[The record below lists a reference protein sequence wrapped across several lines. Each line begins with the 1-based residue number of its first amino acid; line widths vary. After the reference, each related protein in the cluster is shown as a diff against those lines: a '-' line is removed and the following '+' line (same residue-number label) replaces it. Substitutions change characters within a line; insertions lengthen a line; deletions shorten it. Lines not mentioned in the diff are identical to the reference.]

1 MEIILKQDFKELGY
15 KNELVK
21 VRPGYAR
28 NYLIPQGIALVANE
42 TNKKVALENARQM
55 AHKIAKRKQ
64 DAEAIGTRLSQLTI
78 QVKAKAG
85 ETGKIFGAVTPV
97 QLAEALQAQTG
108 YVADRRDVTFE
119 KAIKTLGPHK
129 ATVKLH
135 KDVVVTLQLN
145 VVAEE

>member
-1 MEIILKQDFKELGY
+1 MEIILKQDFKELGF

-28 NYLIPQGIALVANE
+28 NYLIPQGIGLVANKS
-42 TNKKVALENARQM
+42 NKKIALENARQM
-55 AHKIAKRKQ
+55 AHKLANRRQ
-64 DAEAIGTRLSQLTI
+64 DAEAIAAKLGQLTI

-85 ETGKIFGAVTPV
+85 ETGKIFGAVTAV

-108 YVADRRDVTFE
+108 YVADRRDISFE
-119 KAIKTLGPHK
+119 KAIKTIGLHK

-135 KDVVVTLQLN
+135 KDVVVALQIN
-145 VVAEE
+145 VALEG